1 MQNLIF
7 QIGKLYMM
15 PADMSAIQ
23 PDTQPI
29 HGDTLQCRSQSYV
42 MARLEKFIL
51 NNKLCM
57 MCVTIDLIQ
66 PDTHPIQRDTRQYI
80 DTQQNLDKYY
90 LWFSIQIAP
99 MYSDTHPAYSRYTE
113 NTSHSVWIMI
123 YRDIMYVKYIA
134 IQGYKF
140 HEDILRKYL
149 GGYLHIL
156 FDSIVR

>member
-1 MQNLIF
+1 MQESKLCDGQMQNLIF

-80 DTQQNLDKYY
+80 DTQRYLDKY
-90 LWFSIQIAP
+90 
-99 MYSDTHPAYSRYTE
+99 D
-113 NTSHSVWIMI
+113 
-123 YRDIMYVKYIA
+123 
-134 IQGYKF
+134 
-140 HEDILRKYL
+140 
-149 GGYLHIL
+149 
-156 FDSIVR
+156 